1 MEPYLFIF
9 LVTAAL
15 VPSDRMNITPQARLA
30 SLSIPFMLLLLLTGT
45 RVSTGNDWRPYY
57 DYFANLSSLSDKA
70 DDFEIGY
77 RLFAYS
83 FKSAGL
89 GNESFLF
96 LSSFFYLGI
105 FLLVFRKQRGAI
117 ALVLLFFCTYL
128 LGWMGTARQVIAIAL
143 TVLAGQSLLEGHR
156 LRFFVLVLL
165 AGTFHQTAVIFL
177 LAWYLVRPI
186 PRLSTIL
193 LIVAASA
200 AAGQLG
206 KILIPLALDQ
216 LTGVEGLGDK
226 ILFYG
231 DLGSEELGQASG
243 ALLGVLWYVKR
254 LVFLALFVALRRHFN
269 HAPAL
274 AFYFNAYILSVAL
287 FLIIDPTLPILA
299 TRGANYFSIYELFL
313 LASLVTTRA
322 RFSALAIPLIIL
334 ISGQRLYTS
343 LYAYHPD
350 LYLPYKGLFIN
361 EDFHREVY

>member
-9 LVTAAL
+9 LVTAVL
-15 VPSDRMNITPQARLA
+15 VPSDRMNFTPQARMA
-30 SLSIPFMLLLLLTGT
+30 ALSVPFVLLLLLTGT

-57 DYFANLSSLSDKA
+57 DYFAGLSSLSDKA

-77 RLFAYS
+77 RLFAYAA
-83 FKSAGL
+83 KTAGMS
-89 GNESFLF
+89 NEGFLF
-96 LSSFFYLGI
+96 LSSFLYLAA
-105 FLLVFRKQRGAI
+105 FFLVFRKQRGAL

-143 TVLAGQSLLEGHR
+143 TVLAGQSLLEGR
-156 LRFFVLVLL
+156 CLRFFVLVLL

-177 LAWYLVRPI
+177 LAWFLVRPL
-186 PRLSTIL
+186 PKVATIL
-193 LIVAASA
+193 TIVAISVAV
-200 AAGQLG
+200 GQIG
-206 KILIPLALDQ
+206 KILLPTVLDR
-216 LTGVEGLGDK
+216 LTGVEGLGEK
-226 ILFYG
+226 VLFYG

-254 LVFLALFVALRRHFN
+254 LIFLGFFVALRRHFSDSR
-269 HAPAL
+269 AL
-274 AFYFNAYILSVAL
+274 AFYFNAYLLSVAL

-299 TRGANYFSIYELFL
+299 TRGASYFSLYELFL

-322 RFSALAIPLIIL
+322 RLSVLAIPLIIL
-334 ISGQRLYTS
+334 VSGQRLYTS

-361 EDFHREVY
+361 EDFRREVY